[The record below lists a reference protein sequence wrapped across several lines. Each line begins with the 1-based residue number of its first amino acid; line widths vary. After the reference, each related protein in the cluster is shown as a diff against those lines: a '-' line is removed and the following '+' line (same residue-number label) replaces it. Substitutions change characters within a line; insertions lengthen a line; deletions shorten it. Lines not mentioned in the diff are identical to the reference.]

1 MRRLWPLTIPL
12 YCVAWATLTALMP
25 GWLPLSMLLGAWR
38 GRSFVVLRL
47 LVFLWVYL
55 SLALVTLLRSIA
67 VRFGDGQVGRDEAL
81 LRLGGWYGAAL
92 FTWCVRLLSMSVV
105 IEGKEHLTE
114 GPLVV
119 LVRHASI
126 VDAALPAALF
136 ARARIPLHYVLKT
149 ELRMEPCIDVLGS
162 PRLHAFID
170 RQGTPLREQRKIAT
184 IARSLGDH
192 AIVLYP
198 EGTRFSEAKR
208 VREIEQLERSR
219 PELAAMARSM
229 THVLSPRLAG
239 PLAALDAAPT
249 ADCLIVAHRGL
260 KDLAAPRDFL
270 RGNAVGREL
279 RVCVRRIARQSLPP
293 PPERPRWLFEQWKEV
308 DDFAAGRTTVRP
320 KGKGERASVEA
331 ML

>member
-1 MRRLWPLTIPL
+1 MRRRWQLTIPL
-12 YCVAWATLTALMP
+12 YCVAWATLTALIP
-25 GWLPLSMLLGAWR
+25 AWLPLSMLLGAWR

-55 SLALVTLLRSIA
+55 SLALVTLLRSIL
-67 VRFGDGQVGRDEAL
+67 VRFGGGRVARDEAL

-114 GPLVV
+114 GPFVV

-136 ARARIPLHYVLKT
+136 AEKKVPLHYVLKA
-149 ELRMEPCIDVLGS
+149 ELRVESCIEVLGS

-170 RQGTPLREQRKIAT
+170 RQGPPLREQRKIAT
-184 IARSLGDH
+184 VARSLGDH

-208 VREIEQLERSR
+208 VREIEQLGRSR
-219 PELAAMARSM
+219 AALAAMARSM
-229 THVLSPRLAG
+229 THVLPPRLVG

-249 ADCLIVAHRGL
+249 ADCLIISHRGL
-260 KDLAAPRDFL
+260 EGLATPRDFL

-279 RVCVRRIARQSLPP
+279 RVRVRRIARQSLPP

-308 DDFAAGRTTVRP
+308 NDFAAGRSSVRP
-320 KGKGERASVEA
+320 KGKGERTSVEA

>member
-1 MRRLWPLTIPL
+1 LRGLWPLTIPL
-12 YCVAWATLTALMP
+12 YCVAWAALTALIP
-25 GWLPLSMLLGAWR
+25 VWLPLSMLTGAWR
-38 GRSFVVLRL
+38 GRSFVVPRL
-47 LVFLWVYL
+47 LVFLWMYL
-55 SLALVTLLRSIA
+55 SLVLVTLLRSLA
-67 VRFGDGQVGRDEAL
+67 VRLGGGRAGRDEAL

-119 LVRHASI
+119 LVRHASL

-136 ARARIPLHYVLKT
+136 GEKEIPLHYVLKT

-170 RQGTPLREQRKIAT
+170 RQGPPLRERRKIAT

-198 EGTRFSEAKR
+198 EGTRFSEEKR
-208 VREIEQLERSR
+208 ARRVQELQHAR
-219 PELAAMARSM
+219 PELAAIGASM
-229 THVLSPRLAG
+229 THVLPPRLAG

-249 ADCLIVAHRGL
+249 TDCLIIAHRGL
-260 KDLAAPRDFL
+260 EGLAAPRDFL
-270 RGNAVGREL
+270 RGDAVGREL
-279 RVCVRRIARQSLPP
+279 RVCVRRIARQSFPP

-308 DDFAAGRTTVRP
+308 DDFAAGRPRARL
-320 KGKGERASVEA
+320 KGVGECTPI
-331 ML
+331 